1 MSRARLRRFSMRTLA
16 VAEKEVTHIL
26 RDKQILAF
34 ALGMPIVMVFLFG
47 FAVSFDVEHIPLVVV
62 DQQRSAASRGVVAKY
77 LSADTFDKVAR
88 RSDADEVEPLFREGL
103 AKAALVLPPDL
114 DRKLARNEAADAQLL
129 LDGSDNMTAGI
140 ALGYAQALAL
150 ETSSE
155 QMTGILDLLGVDLE
169 PPLTAHTRTLFNPR
183 LRSAIFLVPG
193 LIVVILVMVA
203 VMLTALTVAREYE
216 RGSMEQLFATPVG
229 RLEVVLGK
237 LAPYFVIGMVQVL
250 LVLTLG
256 VTVFD
261 VPVRGSL
268 VLLFGTSLVLLLAML
283 MQGLLISTVTRNQMV
298 ASMVAAMSTL
308 LPSLLLSGFIFPIDS
323 MPWLLR
329 MISTVVPARYFV
341 HAIRA
346 ILLRGNGFDV
356 IAFDLLML
364 SAYFLLML
372 LVAVKRF
379 RRELA

>member
-1 MSRARLRRFSMRTLA
+1 MNRGRMKRFLLRTVA

-26 RDKQILAF
+26 RDRQILAF
-34 ALGMPIVMVFLFG
+34 ALGIPLVMVFLFG

-62 DQQRSAASRGVVAKY
+62 DQQHTASSRSVVAKY
-77 LSADTFDKVAR
+77 LSADTFEEVAR
-88 RSDADEVEPLFREGL
+88 REDADEVEPLFRSGV

-114 DRKLARNEAADAQLL
+114 DRKLGRNEQATAQLL

-150 ETSSE
+150 KTSSE
-155 QMTGILDLLGVDLE
+155 QMTEVLDLIGAKLE
-169 PPLTAHTRTLFNPR
+169 PPLTAHTRTLFNPG

-193 LIVVILVMVA
+193 LIVVILVIVA
-203 VMLTALTVAREYE
+203 VMLTALTIAREYE

-229 RLEVVLGK
+229 RTEVVLGK
-237 LAPYFVIGMVQVL
+237 MAPYFAIGMVQVL
-250 LVLTLG
+250 LVLAIG
-256 VTVFD
+256 VTVFE

-268 VLLFGTSLVLLLAML
+268 PLLFGTSLVLLLAML
-283 MQGLLISTVTRNQMV
+283 MQGLLVSTITRSQMV
-298 ASMVAAMSTL
+298 ASMAAVMSTL

-329 MISTVVPARYFV
+329 AISTVVPARYFI

-346 ILLRGNGFDV
+346 ILLRGNGVDV

-364 SAYFLLML
+364 GAYFLLML
-372 LVAVKRF
+372 VVAVKRF
-379 RRELA
+379 RREIA